1 MFYMVT
7 KCICSDILFSEMKV
21 TADKYELKNV
31 NELKEYVQF
40 GGNCQFCIPYIEMM
54 FKTGKT
60 EFEVIMN
67 DNC

>member
-1 MFYMVT
+1 
-7 KCICSDILFSEMKV
+7 MKV

-31 NELKEYVQF
+31 NELKEYVQI
-40 GGNCQFCIPYIEMM
+40 GGNCQFCIPFIEMM
-54 FKTGKT
+54 LKTGKT